1 MSETRVLRGLQRTQP
16 LIHTQHLQTTPLHD
30 TPKDTPRSM
39 MLTTALIHTEVI
51 NTLNTCLHLHILT

>member
-1 MSETRVLRGLQRTQP
+1 MPATHALRGLQRTQP

-30 TPKDTPRSM
+30 TPKDTPRPM
-39 MLTTALIHTEVI
+39 MLTTALIDTMVI